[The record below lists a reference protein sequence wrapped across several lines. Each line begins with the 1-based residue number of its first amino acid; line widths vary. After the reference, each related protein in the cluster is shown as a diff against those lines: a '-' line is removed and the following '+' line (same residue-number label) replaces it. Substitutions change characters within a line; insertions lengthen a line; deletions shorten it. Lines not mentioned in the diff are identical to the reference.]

1 MSTTHT
7 RAKRLLVTA
16 IGAAVLGISV
26 AAAPA
31 AIAEKN
37 APNPADEDFITC
49 PSGRDGVV
57 AGTATSC
64 AFADDVR
71 TAWLGQPGN
80 PVIAYSPVTDQT
92 YRMFCVGNKT
102 VIFTDGHS
110 ADAVECVGGNDAEVV
125 VW

>member
-31 AIAEKN
+31 ALAH
-37 APNPADEDFITC
+37 ADEDFTTC

-57 AGTATSC
+57 AGTPTSC

-92 YRMFCVGNKT
+92 YRMSCVGNKT